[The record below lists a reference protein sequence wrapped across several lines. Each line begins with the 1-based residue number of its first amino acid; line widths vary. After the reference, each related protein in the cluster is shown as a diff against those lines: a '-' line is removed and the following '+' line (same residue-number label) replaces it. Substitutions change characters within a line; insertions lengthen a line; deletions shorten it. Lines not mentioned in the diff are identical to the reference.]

1 MWDLPPR
8 TLEELAARVGNS
20 GMLTLMSMG
29 AQEPQQTLFSPPEG
43 ELNTAPFPVPALDC
57 QTADPTGLTAE
68 TPPGPAF
75 DPAGLSD
82 GYKG

>member
-29 AQEPQQTLFSPPEG
+29 AQEPQQAPFSPPEG

-57 QTADPTGLTAE
+57 LTAEPTGLTAE
-68 TPPGPAF
+68 TLPGPAF
-75 DPAGLSD
+75 DPAGLRA
-82 GYKG
+82 